1 MLQKKHYQKWCFFY
15 ATILLMSSTPKYEED
30 NWMRFTD
37 DSTEMNEE
45 IEDEDDVDDLDIP
58 SWANV
63 TAEQ

>member
-1 MLQKKHYQKWCFFY
+1 
-15 ATILLMSSTPKYEED
+15 MSSTPKYEED

-45 IEDEDDVDDLDIP
+45 IEEEDDVDDLDIP

-63 TAEQ
+63 TAEL